1 MATDTRQNA
10 TKVAAT
16 LRDPDSSPLVIDS
29 SIDVKTPENTA
40 VSYLIAGPWRRGP
53 AFLIDMLV
61 RIVVFAGILFL
72 AGLALGVSQG
82 LAAGPS
88 VAMITL
94 SWFAM
99 EWFYGGIFET
109 FWNGQTPGKRAMG
122 LRVLTTAGEPIN
134 GMQAIQRNIFRYAD
148 MMPIL
153 PVLALITAL
162 NIDLDLESPSPALV
176 LVMMI
181 SPLPTYM
188 LGIIMPMLNPRNQ
201 RIGDLVAD
209 TLVVVEEKSWLKGLI
224 TIPDKRVAQLA
235 ALIPANFQVSRSL
248 SRTLSMYADRRRGF
262 SPERRHEIASHLGR
276 PLLERFNLP
285 ADTDYDL
292 LLCALYYRVF
302 VTDRAPMDEEP
313 SATSDVSISP
323 SPFSPGGR
331 SF

>member
-10 TKVAAT
+10 TKVAAI
-16 LRDPDSSPLVIDS
+16 LRDPDSSPLIIDS

-40 VSYLIAGPWRRGP
+40 VSYQIAGPWRRGP

-61 RIVVFAGILFL
+61 RVVVFAGILFL
-72 AGLALGVSQG
+72 AGLVLVVLQDLSI
-82 LAAGPS
+82 
-88 VAMITL
+88 VMISL
-94 SWFAM
+94 SWFAL

-134 GMQAIQRNIFRYAD
+134 GMQAIQRNLFRYAD
-148 MMPIL
+148 MMPII

-162 NIDLDLESPSPALV
+162 NIDLDLESPSPALL

-188 LGIIMPMLNPRNQ
+188 LGIITPMLNPRNQ

-235 ALIPANFQVSRSL
+235 ALIPANFQISRSL
-248 SRTLSMYADRRRGF
+248 NRTLSMYADRRRGF

-292 LLCALYYRVF
+292 LLCALYYRAF
-302 VTDRAPMDEEP
+302 VTDQAPMDEEP
-313 SATSDVSISP
+313 SATSDISISP
-323 SPFSPGGR
+323 APFSTGGR